1 MKKKFSSSIFSVEI
15 VLNVLSSKII
25 LIVSIEIIYVPI
37 PKNAL
42 NN

>member
-1 MKKKFSSSIFSVEI
+1 MKVKKKFSSSIFSVEI
-15 VLNVLSSKII
+15 VISSKII